1 MFAWLGERRIYSAF
15 RLIRGGFFIQLFF
28 SFPSLSASIVISVKN
43 ERISSR
49 RILTRFRGARAPV
62 SNFPNKFSRAKE
74 NDDYGDKNNNEDRN
88 TWAPSIREAREEK
101 HARNVIR
108 SSSKERLRQTSRDA
122 NYAGE
127 RRRPCNRKYL
137 LLEIAP
143 LETTSRTLFPPTSFA
158 SFLFYFPVDK

>member
-1 MFAWLGERRIYSAF
+1 M
-15 RLIRGGFFIQLFF
+15 
-28 SFPSLSASIVISVKN
+28 
-43 ERISSR
+43 
-49 RILTRFRGARAPV
+49 TRFRGARAPV

-143 LETTSRTLFPPTSFA
+143 LETTSRAPFSLLTPSRVSFSTFRLTNDRDSPRPTPTDSYGIYSLNEKQKHGGEKRSEKKNGQTSFR
-158 SFLFYFPVDK
+158 SS